1 MKLAMA
7 QMSMSGSMDENLKKS
22 LAFCDAAAGSDLL
35 FFPEVQLTPFFPQY
49 AGRNVDAYAVP
60 AGSPT
65 VQAFADK
72 AKERG
77 LYLSPNMYLEQEGK
91 RYDASLWLTPEGS
104 CAGVAKMV
112 HIMQAAQFYER
123 DYYTPSEDGFLVF
136 DAPWGRV
143 GIVICFD
150 RHLPESIRTC
160 ALKGADLVIIPTAN
174 TKAEPMELFEWEIRV
189 QAMQNQIFVAMCNR
203 VGREDGMDFAG
214 ESLIVHPSGD
224 VIRKAGDRE
233 QLIVQELDLTEAR
246 LWREQKRPYL
256 RQRRPECYL

>member
-7 QMSMSGSMDENLKKS
+7 QMSMTGSMDENLKKS

-65 VQAFADK
+65 VQAFAGK

-91 RYDASLWLTPEGS
+91 RYDASLWLTPEGT

-136 DAPWGRV
+136 DTPHGLRRHRDLLRPAP
-143 GIVICFD
+143 
-150 RHLPESIRTC
+150 
-160 ALKGADLVIIPTAN
+160 
-174 TKAEPMELFEWEIRV
+174 
-189 QAMQNQIFVAMCNR
+189 
-203 VGREDGMDFAG
+203 AG
-214 ESLIVHPSGD
+214 EYPHVRAQGVRILSSSRRRTRRANPWSSSSG
-224 VIRKAGDRE
+224 RSACRRCRTRSSSPCATAWG
-233 QLIVQELDLTEAR
+233 AR
-246 LWREQKRPYL
+246 TGWTLPVSRSSCTRAAT
-256 RQRRPECYL
+256 

>member
-49 AGRNVDAYAVP
+49 EGRNVDAYVVP
-60 AGSPT
+60 ADSPT

-72 AKERG
+72 AKAHR
-77 LYLSPNMYLEQEGK
+77 LYLSPNMYLEQGGR
-91 RYDASLWLTPEGS
+91 RYDASLWLTPEGT

-136 DAPWGRV
+136 DMPWGRV

-160 ALKGADLVIIPTAN
+160 ALKGRTSSSSRRRTQKPNPWSSSSGRSACRRCRTRSSSPCATAWGVR
-174 TKAEPMELFEWEIRV
+174 TGWTLPASHSSCTRAV
-189 QAMQNQIFVAMCNR
+189 
-203 VGREDGMDFAG
+203 
-214 ESLIVHPSGD
+214 
-224 VIRKAGDRE
+224 
-233 QLIVQELDLTEAR
+233 T
-246 LWREQKRPYL
+246 
-256 RQRRPECYL
+256 

>member
-7 QMSMSGSMDENLKKS
+7 QMSMTGSMDENLKKS

-49 AGRNVDAYAVP
+49 AGRNVDAYVVP
-60 AGSPT
+60 AG
-65 VQAFADK
+65 
-72 AKERG
+72 
-77 LYLSPNMYLEQEGK
+77 MYLEQEGR
-91 RYDASLWLTPEGS
+91 RYDASLWLTPEGA

-136 DAPWGRV
+136 DMPWGRV

-174 TKAEPMELFEWEIRV
+174 TKSEPMELFEWEIRV

-203 VGREDGMDFAG
+203 VGRED
-214 ESLIVHPSGD
+214 
-224 VIRKAGDRE
+224 R
-233 QLIVQELDLTEAR
+233 
-246 LWREQKRPYL
+246 
-256 RQRRPECYL
+256 

>member
-7 QMSMSGSMDENLKKS
+7 QMSMTGSMDENLKRS

-49 AGRNVDAYAVP
+49 AGRNVDAYVVP
-60 AGSPT
+60 AGSRRCGPSRT
-65 VQAFADK
+65 RRAHGF
-72 AKERG
+72 
-77 LYLSPNMYLEQEGK
+77 YLSPNMYLEQDGR
-91 RYDASLWLTPEGS
+91 RYDASLWLTPEGN

-123 DYYTPSEDGFLVF
+123 DYYTPSEEGFLVF
-136 DAPWGRV
+136 GTPWGRV

-224 VIRKAGDRE
+224 VIYKADDRE
-233 QLIVQELDLTEAR
+233 QLIVQELDLAEAR

>member
-7 QMSMSGSMDENLKKS
+7 QMSMTGSMDENLKKS

-49 AGRNVDAYAVP
+49 AGRNADAYVVP
-60 AGSPT
+60 ADSPT

-72 AKERG
+72 ARAHG
-77 LYLSPNMYLEQEGK
+77 LYLSPNMYLEQGGK
-91 RYDASLWLTPEGS
+91 RYDASLWLTPEGT

-136 DAPWGRV
+136 DTPHGRV

-174 TKAEPMELFEWEIRV
+174 TKSEPMELFEWEIRV

-203 VGREDGMDFAG
+203 VGREDEMDFAG

-224 VIRKAGDRE
+224 VIYKADGRE
-233 QLIVQELDLTEAR
+233 RLIVQELDLAEAR
-246 LWREQKRPYL
+246 LWREHKRPYL

>member
-91 RYDASLWLTPEGS
+91 RYDASLWLMPEGT

-112 HIMQAAQFYER
+112 HIMQAAHFYER

-136 DAPWGRV
+136 DTPWGCV

-214 ESLIVHPSGD
+214 ESLIV
-224 VIRKAGDRE
+224 
-233 QLIVQELDLTEAR
+233 QELDLAEAR
-246 LWREQKRPYL
+246 LWREHKRPYL
-256 RQRRPECYL
+256 KQRRPECYL

>member
-72 AKERG
+72 AKAHR

-91 RYDASLWLTPEGS
+91 RYDASLWLTPEGA

-136 DAPWGRV
+136 DAPWGCV

-174 TKAEPMELFEWEIRV
+174 TKAEPMELFEWRS
-189 QAMQNQIFVAMCNR
+189 ACR
-203 VGREDGMDFAG
+203 RCRTRS
-214 ESLIVHPSGD
+214 SLPCATAWG
-224 VIRKAGDRE
+224 
-233 QLIVQELDLTEAR
+233 AR
-246 LWREQKRPYL
+246 TGWTLPASRSSCTRAAT
-256 RQRRPECYL
+256 

>member
-60 AGSPT
+60 ADSPT

-91 RYDASLWLTPEGS
+91 RYDASLWLTPEGELRG
-104 CAGVAKMV
+104 CGQDGAHHAG
-112 HIMQAAQFYER
+112 
-123 DYYTPSEDGFLVF
+123 
-136 DAPWGRV
+136 
-143 GIVICFD
+143 
-150 RHLPESIRTC
+150 
-160 ALKGADLVIIPTAN
+160 GAVL
-174 TKAEPMELFEWEIRV
+174 R
-189 QAMQNQIFVAMCNR
+189 
-203 VGREDGMDFAG
+203 
-214 ESLIVHPSGD
+214 
-224 VIRKAGDRE
+224 
-233 QLIVQELDLTEAR
+233 AR
-246 LWREQKRPYL
+246 LLHAVRGGLSRVRHAVGP
-256 RQRRPECYL
+256 RRHRDLL